1 MKVYLDNNSTTP
13 LHPEV
18 KAIMIEAF
26 DLFENPSSI
35 YSAGPEVRK
44 RVSRARSSSAALINA
59 NPDEITFTSCGSESN
74 NTILNPLSILQLFPK
89 TERNE
94 VIISAIEHPS
104 VMNCA
109 KNMEQNGIKVHY
121 APVDSCGRII
131 WDQFSLL
138 LSDKTAL
145 VSIMLANNEI
155 GTIQD
160 IQRIA
165 KAAHK
170 AGALV
175 HTDAVQAVG
184 KMSVNVKELDVDYL
198 SYSAHKIYG
207 PKGVG
212 VLYVKK
218 GAPFAP
224 YIHGGHQETGRR
236 SGTEN
241 VCGIIGLGKAAEIAM
256 QELNNWSKQN
266 ALLKGKLAAGLK
278 ENLPFAIFNGDPEN
292 SLPHVLNVS
301 FAGCEGEVLLI
312 FLDQI
317 GISVSTGSACS
328 SGLPS
333 YVLKAIGLSSEV
345 ANSTIRFSLGYHNNE
360 EQIEYT
366 LKELQRIISLLKK

>member
-35 YSAGPEVRK
+35 YSAGLEVRK

-207 PKGVG
+207 PKGIG

-218 GAPFAP
+218 GAPFAQ

-312 FLDQI
+312 FLDQT